1 MVGRAAD
8 FLCIVGVNHRSGTLA
23 LRDALVFEDQE
34 IPGALTTLKAMGV
47 EQAVLLSTCDRVEI
61 VAVGPDATALSV
73 MIGGFLARVAGRSPE
88 DIRDQIYI
96 MHGEEALRHLF
107 AVASS
112 LDSMVIGEPH
122 VLGQLKTAHRLAR
135 EAGMTG
141 SALDSCLQSAYATAK
156 RVRRETGIARHP
168 VSLTSA
174 AVQVAR
180 DLFGDLGRQ
189 RLLLLGGGDLGEMMA
204 ESFQGVGV
212 CDVVATARRPS
223 VAERLATRLN
233 AHVLLFEQ
241 LSAALANTDIVIASV
256 GARTWSVTVDMVL
269 TALRVRRQSPV
280 LLFDLA
286 VPGDVEAAV
295 GRISSAFLYD
305 LQDLE
310 HLAEEGRSL
319 REGEARAAW
328 SLVVEEVSAFLRNHA
343 ERDAAP
349 VIAALRRRFEVE
361 RVRALH
367 EAGDDAERATRLM
380 LGRLLHD
387 PSEALRAMAVVPENR
402 DECRMAE
409 HLLRR
414 LFILGNED

>member
-34 IPGALTTLKAMGV
+34 IPGALKTLKAMGV

-61 VAVGPDATALSV
+61 VAAGPDATALPA
-73 MIGGFLARVAGRSPE
+73 MIGGFLARAAGRSPE

-112 LDSMVIGEPH
+112 LDSMIIGEPH

-141 SALDSCLQSAYATAK
+141 SVLDSCLQSAYATAK
-156 RVRRETGIARHP
+156 RVRRETEIARHP
-168 VSLTSA
+168 VSLMSA

-180 DLFGDLGRQ
+180 DLFGDLGQR
-189 RLLLLGGGDLGEMMA
+189 RLLLLGGADLGEMMA
-204 ESFQGVGV
+204 ESFQGAGV
-212 CDVVATARRPS
+212 CHVVATARRPA

-233 AHVLLFEQ
+233 GHVLLFER
-241 LSAALANTDIVIASV
+241 LSATLANTDIVIASV

-269 TALRVRRQSPV
+269 SALRARRQSPV

-295 GRISSAFLYD
+295 GRIPSAFLYD

-319 REGEARAAW
+319 REGESRAAW

-361 RVRALH
+361 RARALH
-367 EAGDDAERATRLM
+367 EAGEDVERATRLM

-387 PSEALRAMAVVPENR
+387 PSEALRAMAAAPENR
-402 DECRMAE
+402 DESRMAE

-414 LFILGNED
+414 LFVLGNED

>member
-34 IPGALTTLKAMGV
+34 IPGALKTLKAMGV

-61 VAVGPDATALSV
+61 VAAGPDATALPA
-73 MIGGFLARVAGRSPE
+73 MIGGFLARAAGRSPE

-112 LDSMVIGEPH
+112 LDSMIIGEPH

-141 SALDSCLQSAYATAK
+141 SVLDSCLQSAYATAK
-156 RVRRETGIARHP
+156 RVRRETEIARHP
-168 VSLTSA
+168 VSLMSA

-180 DLFGDLGRQ
+180 DLFGDLRQ
-189 RLLLLGGGDLGEMMA
+189 RRLLLLGGADLGEMMA
-204 ESFQGVGV
+204 ESFQGAGV
-212 CDVVATARRPS
+212 CHVVATARRPA

-233 AHVLLFEQ
+233 GHVLLFER
-241 LSAALANTDIVIASV
+241 LSATLANTDIVIASV

-269 TALRVRRQSPV
+269 SALRARRQSPV

-295 GRISSAFLYD
+295 GRIPSAFLYD

-319 REGEARAAW
+319 REGESRAAW

-361 RVRALH
+361 RARALH
-367 EAGDDAERATRLM
+367 EAGEDVERATRLM

-387 PSEALRAMAVVPENR
+387 PSEALRAMAAAPENR
-402 DECRMAE
+402 DESRMAE

-414 LFILGNED
+414 LFVLGNED

>member
-34 IPGALTTLKAMGV
+34 IPGALKTLKAMGV

-61 VAVGPDATALSV
+61 VAAGPDATALPA
-73 MIGGFLARVAGRSPE
+73 MIGGFLARAAGRSPE

-112 LDSMVIGEPH
+112 LDSMIIGEPH

-135 EAGMTG
+135 DAGMTG
-141 SALDSCLQSAYATAK
+141 SVLDSCLQSAYATAK
-156 RVRRETGIARHP
+156 RVRRETEIARHP
-168 VSLTSA
+168 VSLMSA

-180 DLFGDLGRQ
+180 DLFGDLGQR
-189 RLLLLGGGDLGEMMA
+189 RLLLLGGADLGEMMA
-204 ESFQGVGV
+204 ESFQGAGV
-212 CDVVATARRPS
+212 CHVVATARRPS

-233 AHVLLFEQ
+233 GHVLLFER
-241 LSAALANTDIVIASV
+241 LSATLANTDIVIASV

-269 TALRVRRQSPV
+269 SALRARRQSPV

-295 GRISSAFLYD
+295 GRIPSAFLYD

-319 REGEARAAW
+319 REGESRAAW

-361 RVRALH
+361 RARALH
-367 EAGDDAERATRLM
+367 EAGEDVERATRLM

-387 PSEALRAMAVVPENR
+387 PSEALRAMAAAPENR
-402 DECRMAE
+402 DESRMAE

-414 LFILGNED
+414 LFVLGNED